1 MTQVDF
7 RLFQSQSCWDFDQS
21 ILVQYIGGHV
31 CINSS
36 LVVMWAI
43 RWVGLIRS
51 GGCYFSCLRRN
62 DLIGS
67 GDVTLQDKSIGFIV
81 MKSEV

>member
-7 RLFQSQSCWDFDQS
+7 RLLQSQSCWDFDWS
-21 ILVQYIGGHV
+21 ILVQDIGGHV
-31 CINSS
+31 RINSS
-36 LVVMWAI
+36 LVVMWAV

-51 GGCYFSCLRRN
+51 GGCYFGCLRRN

-67 GDVTLQDKSIGFIV
+67 GGCNLTGQINWIHCDEI
-81 MKSEV
+81 

>member
-1 MTQVDF
+1 MTQVDL
-7 RLFQSQSCWDFDQS
+7 RLFQSQSCLDFDLS

-31 CINSS
+31 
-36 LVVMWAI
+36 MWAV

-62 DLIGS
+62 NLIGS
-67 GDVTLQDKSIGFIV
+67 GGCNLTGQINWIHCDEI
-81 MKSEV
+81 